1 MTILLIIIV
10 AAIVLLYP
18 SYVVVIKNK
27 NKVEEALASIDTQLQ
42 KRHDLIPNI
51 LSMANKFMEHERSL
65 IEEVTQLRTKALNTQ
80 TSLSNMQEKIQVESE
95 LQAKLGQLMVS
106 VENYPQLKSN
116 ETMTQAM
123 QTFSEVE
130 EQISAARR
138 FYNAAVRDLNNS
150 VEIFPSSMWATSLG
164 ISELSFFEITDEAA
178 KEPINA
184 MAYFK

>member
-1 MTILLIIIV
+1 MSILLVIV
-10 AAIVLLYP
+10 VVAIVLLYP
-18 SYVVVIKNK
+18 SYTGVIKNK
-27 NKVEEALASIDTQLQ
+27 NKVQEALASIDTQLE

-51 LSMANKFMEHERSL
+51 LMMANKFMEHERSL

-80 TSLSNMQEKIQVESE
+80 ASLSNMHEKIQVESE
-95 LQAKLGQLMVS
+95 LQSKLGQLIVS
-106 VENYPQLKSN
+106 AENYPQLKSN
-116 ETMTQAM
+116 ETMVQAM
-123 QTFSEVE
+123 QTFAEVE

-150 VEIFPSSMWATSLG
+150 VEIFPSSIWATMLNVD
-164 ISELSFFEITDEAA
+164 ELPFFEITDEAA